1 MSERVAR
8 NAGEY
13 IKRHSE
19 LQITN
24 CNLIPARSVGT
35 RADGL
40 FRRGRGR
47 NLSLPTTISLTA
59 LRFRFRSGLLILR
72 SRESEARSQRLHVST
87 HVSPDDGSFRIET
100 GVRLAIRNKRDTG
113 AVEGGGGARVAR
125 TGWKGPQGANV
136 PRRKEGWARV
146 VGASGAVYMAKG
158 ASPEPYRSLTLK
170 FKETDNSFPFR
181 RASVLQYHI
190 PFLSFHCLVK
200 PALIIKDCYPG
211 SYA

>member
-113 AVEGGGGARVAR
+113 AVEGGGERESREQDGRDRKGR
-125 TGWKGPQGANV
+125 T
-136 PRRKEGWARV
+136 
-146 VGASGAVYMAKG
+146 
-158 ASPEPYRSLTLK
+158 YRGEKRAGLGLWGRAERFIWLK
-170 FKETDNSFPFR
+170 AHPPSRIDR
-181 RASVLQYHI
+181 
-190 PFLSFHCLVK
+190 
-200 PALIIKDCYPG
+200 
-211 SYA
+211 